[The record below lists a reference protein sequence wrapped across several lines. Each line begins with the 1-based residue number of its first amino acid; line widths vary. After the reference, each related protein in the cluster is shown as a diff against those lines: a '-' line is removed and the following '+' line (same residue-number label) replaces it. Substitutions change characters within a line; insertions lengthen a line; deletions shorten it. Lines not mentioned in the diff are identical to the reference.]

1 MLNDEFLN
9 ELLGKEDVSLEDKV
23 KSIVAEHEA
32 DTRGLLAKRD
42 ELLGSEK
49 KLKEKISAYETARGE
64 YETKISGLEE
74 ELKKATSD
82 DHKKYYETQIADLK
96 KSNEEALL
104 KVSTER
110 DYYKGEHLKALR
122 DRAIEEGVKDLNFI
136 SGLKDG
142 FIARVLMTNDF
153 HAEEIEG
160 VGTKFLNKE
169 HHTIEEAIHAFAM
182 TPEGKAYI
190 ANPSTGGGARG
201 SGSTGSGGTGNK
213 TMSRSAYND
222 LQKSD
227 PEKAM
232 QFFRDGG
239 RLVD

>member
-32 DTRGLLAKRD
+32 DTRGLCSKRD
-42 ELLGSEK
+42 ELLGEVT
-49 KLKEKISAYETARGE
+49 KLKELKTSYEKSKGE

-104 KVSTER
+104 KVTSER
-110 DYYKGEHLKALR
+110 DYYKGEHLKSLR
-122 DRAIEEGVKDLNFI
+122 DKAIENGIKDLNI
-136 SGLKDG
+136 IPNLKDG
-142 FIARVLMTNDF
+142 FIARVLTLNDF

-160 VGTKFLNKE
+160 VGVKFLDKE
-169 HHTIEEAIHAFAM
+169 HHTIEDAIHNFSM
-182 TPEGKAYI
+182 SPEGKAYI
-190 ANPSTGGGARG
+190 ANPSTGGGAKG
-201 SGSTGSGGTGNK
+201 SSSSYSGSSSVK
-213 TMSRSAYND
+213 TMSRSAYSE
-222 LQKSD
+222 LQSRD
-227 PEKAM
+227 PKQASE
-232 QFFRDGG
+232 FFKNGG

>member
-1 MLNDEFLN
+1 MLDNAFLT
-9 ELLGKEDVSLEDKV
+9 ELLGKEDVSLEDKI

-42 ELLGSEK
+42 ELIGAEK
-49 KLKEKISAYETARGE
+49 KLKEKILGYETAKGE

-104 KVSTER
+104 KVTTER

-122 DRAIEEGVKDLNFI
+122 DKAIEEGCKELIFV

-142 FIARVLMTNDF
+142 FIARVLQTNDF
-153 HAEEIEG
+153 HAEDIEG

-182 TPEGKAYI
+182 TQEGKAYI

-201 SGSTGSGGTGNK
+201 NSSVSGGTGNK

-222 LQKSD
+222 LQLSD
-227 PEKAM
+227 PQKAM
-232 QFFRDGG
+232 KFFREGG
-239 RLVD
+239 RIVD

>member
-1 MLNDEFLN
+1 M
-9 ELLGKEDVSLEDKV
+9 
-23 KSIVAEHEA
+23 
-32 DTRGLLAKRD
+32 
-42 ELLGSEK
+42 
-49 KLKEKISAYETARGE
+49 
-64 YETKISGLEE
+64 
-74 ELKKATSD
+74 
-82 DHKKYYETQIADLK
+82 
-96 KSNEEALL
+96 
-104 KVSTER
+104 
-110 DYYKGEHLKALR
+110 
-122 DRAIEEGVKDLNFI
+122 NFI

>member
-9 ELLGKEDVSLEDKV
+9 ELLGKDDVSLEDKV

-32 DTRGLLAKRD
+32 DTRGLCSKRD
-42 ELLGSEK
+42 ELLGEVT
-49 KLKEKISAYETARGE
+49 KLKELKTSYEKSKGE
-64 YETKISGLEE
+64 YETKINGLEE

-122 DRAIEEGVKDLNFI
+122 DKAIEEGIKDLNI
-136 SGLKDG
+136 IPNLKEG
-142 FIARVLMTNDF
+142 FIARVLSLNDF
-153 HAEEIEG
+153 HADEIEG

-169 HHTIEEAIHAFAM
+169 HHTIEEAIHAFAL
-182 TPEGKAYI
+182 TQEGKAYI

-201 SGSTGSGGTGNK
+201 SSSISGGTGNK
-213 TMSRSAYND
+213 TMSRSAYDD

-227 PEKAM
+227 PKKAM
-232 QFFRDGG
+232 DFFREGG
-239 RLVD
+239 RIVD